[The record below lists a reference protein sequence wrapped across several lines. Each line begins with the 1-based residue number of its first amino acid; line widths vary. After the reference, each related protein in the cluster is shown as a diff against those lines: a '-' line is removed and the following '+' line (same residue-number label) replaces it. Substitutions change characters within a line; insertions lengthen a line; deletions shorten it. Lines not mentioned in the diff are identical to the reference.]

1 MFLADYL
8 EILDRSGE
16 LLRVAAEVDPDLE
29 LAAVSGRLAREDGRA
44 IFFERVKG
52 QRPPVVTN
60 LFGRQSRICQALG
73 VQRIEEMVDR
83 MMLALGPREAEGW
96 LDKIRPL
103 ERPGFAPRT
112 VKSGLCQQVV
122 KLGRDVDL
130 GELPALRCWP
140 LEQQRSITAGIVFSR
155 DPETHARALESI
167 PLVVLERDRL
177 GIAWHVYQDAFRHQQ
192 STSARGE
199 RMPVAVV
206 LGGDPRYRLVA
217 GTLPSAIDRLQF
229 VGLLCGKPVELVKCR
244 THDLEVPTDAEVVI
258 EGFIEPQAGRV
269 DVGPLAGS
277 SGHYRLPGQA
287 PMMHVTAVTQRTNP
301 VWPAIVLGQP
311 PHELTCIDKALERLL
326 LPLVRQAVPELVDYD
341 LPETGGWQNFAFV
354 SIRKT
359 VPHQAR
365 KVAAA
370 LWGLEQTMFAK
381 FLAIVDEGVD
391 VHDYRQVLTA
401 LGTNVDP
408 GRDVFFHQGPG
419 WPLDH
424 AAATPL
430 TGHALGIDATAKQP
444 AEHPRPWPARLATSE
459 DVERLVASRWGE
471 YGGSG

>member
-1 MFLADYL
+1 MFLADFL

-52 QRPPVVTN
+52 VRPPVVTN

-73 VQRIEEMVDR
+73 VGRIEEMVDR
-83 MMLALGPREAEGW
+83 MTLALGPREAEGW
-96 LDKIRPL
+96 LEKIRPV
-103 ERPGFAPRT
+103 ERPSFTPRT

-130 GELPALRCWP
+130 AELPALRCWP
-140 LEQQRSITAGIVFSR
+140 LEQQRSITAGILFSR
-155 DPETHARALESI
+155 HPETHVRALDSV
-167 PLVVLERDRL
+167 PLVVLDRDRL
-177 GIAWHVYQDAFRHQQ
+177 GIVWHPYQETYRHQQ
-192 STSARGE
+192 ATAALGE
-199 RMPVAVV
+199 RTPVAIV
-206 LGGDPRYRLVA
+206 LGGDPRYRLVS
-217 GTLPSAIDRLQF
+217 GTLPSAIDRLHF
-229 VGLLCGKPVELVKCR
+229 VGLLSGKPIELVKCR
-244 THDLEVPTDAEVVI
+244 THDVEVPADAEVVI
-258 EGFIEPQAGRV
+258 EGFVEPQANQV
-269 DVGPLAGS
+269 EIGPVAGS
-277 SGHYRLPGQA
+277 NGHYRLPGSA
-287 PMMHVTAVTQRTNP
+287 PVLQVTAITQRTNP
-301 VWPAIVLGQP
+301 VWPAIIVGQP
-311 PHELTCIDKALERLL
+311 PHELTCVDKVLERLL

-354 SIRKT
+354 SIRKSLA
-359 VPHQAR
+359 HQAR

-370 LWGLEQTMFAK
+370 LWGLEQTMFTK
-381 FLAIVDEGVD
+381 FLVIVDETID

-430 TGHALGIDATAKQP
+430 AGHALGIDATAKQP
-444 AEHPRPWPARLATSE
+444 AEHSRAWPSRLVTSE
-459 DVERLVASRWGE
+459 EMERLIAGRWAE
-471 YGGSG
+471 FRK

>member
-1 MFLADYL
+1 
-8 EILDRSGE
+8 
-16 LLRVAAEVDPDLE
+16 VAAEVDPDLE

-44 IFFERVKG
+44 IFFERVRG

-60 LFGRQSRICQALG
+60 LFGRPSRICQALG
-73 VQRIEEMVDR
+73 VQRLEEMVDR
-83 MMLALGPREAEGW
+83 MMLALAPREAEGW

-103 ERPGFAPRT
+103 ERPGFAPRS

-140 LEQQRSITAGIVFSR
+140 LERHRSITAGIVFTR
-155 DPETHARALESI
+155 HPETHARALELI
-167 PLVVLERDRL
+167 PLMVLDRDRL
-177 GIAWHVYQDAFRHQQ
+177 GIAWHVYQDAYRHQQ
-192 STSARGE
+192 SAAVRSE

-217 GTLPSAIDRLQF
+217 GTLPSVIDRLQF

-244 THDLEVPTDAEVVI
+244 THDLEVPADAEIVI
-258 EGFIEPQAGRV
+258 EGFIEPGTDRV
-269 DVGPLAGS
+269 EIGPLAGAN
-277 SGHYRLPGQA
+277 GHYRSSGQV
-287 PMMHVTAVTQRTNP
+287 PVLQVTAVTERTNP
-301 VWPAIVLGQP
+301 IWPAIILGQP
-311 PHELTCIDKALERLL
+311 PHELTCVDKSLERLL
-326 LPLVRQAVPELVDYD
+326 LPLVLQAVPELVDYD

-359 VPHQAR
+359 VAHQAR

-381 FLAIVDEGVD
+381 FVVIVDESID

-430 TGHALGIDATAKQP
+430 AGDSLGIDATAKQP
-444 AEHPRPWPARLATSE
+444 AELGAAGSRPWPSPLATSE
-459 DVERLVASRWGE
+459 DIQRLVAGRWTEIRGQ
-471 YGGSG
+471 